1 MWSGNRSE
9 SAVESERRKGAT
21 EDDYQRA
28 GQRGLSEASGM
39 PRHAYL
45 VGIEDEDL
53 EPPTAELLEDV
64 DLSRVGHGR
73 DDDEPPALE
82 VECEVATVRRVGTE
96 DDNGLLA
103 DLVRDAVLSWDE
115 AQGAVLGVG
124 EERERDEAREERGED
139 PGRLGWVGDV
149 GCAAREADGG
159 DGVGQGVG
167 TGVACEVCKPGE
179 ARVRG
184 RRGWGRGRGGG
195 GRVDDVWEPVS
206 WVGDAL
212 SEGELVDEVTEGRVH
227 VSGKVVEVVE

>member
-28 GQRGLSEASGM
+28 GQRGLSKASGM

-82 VECEVATVRRVGTE
+82 VECEVAT
-96 DDNGLLA
+96 
-103 DLVRDAVLSWDE
+103 LS
-115 AQGAVLGVG
+115 LI
-124 EERERDEAREERGED
+124 
-139 PGRLGWVGDV
+139 
-149 GCAAREADGG
+149 
-159 DGVGQGVG
+159 
-167 TGVACEVCKPGE
+167 
-179 ARVRG
+179 
-184 RRGWGRGRGGG
+184 
-195 GRVDDVWEPVS
+195 
-206 WVGDAL
+206 
-212 SEGELVDEVTEGRVH
+212 H
-227 VSGKVVEVVE
+227 I